1 MKRFIFS
8 ILLLTIAAQMTTAQ
22 SSAEAEIRKASDKEV
37 DAFMRVD
44 PKTLESLWSNEFVV
58 TNPLNKFVTGKQVIG
73 MVTSGMLAFKSYE
86 RTIEYFRQYD
96 DIAVVAGSETVVWAG
111 KMPLAG
117 KESHLRYTAVWKKQ
131 NGTWKEIAR
140 HANIVD
146 PPRPESSR

>member
-146 PPRPESSR
+146 LPRPGSSR

>member
-117 KESHLRYTAVWKKQ
+117 KESHLRYTAFWQKQ

-146 PPRPESSR
+146 PPRPGPSP